1 MNVPVTRVCDLR
13 LSSGDPEFDAWL
25 FNLLVDNNLVHRIN
39 PSLIASDE
47 QLRFMVHL
55 EPGQVYLPCSDQ
67 TFLELA
73 REDIPPALQ
82 AQYDRSWRI
91 VSELLDSLPYTEE
104 ERSRI
109 ASFCLY
115 RFRQAVAGSNVI
127 PSRLVKR
134 LTSYALSLAE
144 DLGDPWIERKRHA
157 VAWQK
162 EHLASEDV
170 RAAIDAIVPG
180 QADSTSI
187 RARRRAMDLLHF
199 ARYASLCA
207 NVRAWSERFPGRE
220 ELEDR
225 FQDAERK
232 FKALPGVLDILDK
245 PASTVLYLADADG
258 GALYDALILR
268 FFLSRGH
275 RVIYAVKDGF
285 YFHNPTLQDIADI
298 PELAEAFK
306 GAWLCKDKAVTKNEL
321 LRLLREW
328 RLIVLSDGT
337 RERLN
342 LARTSVAFARAWKE
356 ADLVVAHGWRKRK
369 RLIETSAEFTRDI
382 LCWWEDKDGF
392 QVRLRRHHPAER
404 KFTELELSDMADG
417 IIAGMRDA
425 KARGQSVMFYSC
437 VIGSIPGE
445 VKTASALVCAFVKHL
460 RERMPNAYVVN
471 PAEHFVEGMDGDDLM
486 YMWEKVQR
494 SGLISIWRFQTA
506 EDIETAFALLG
517 REVPPK
523 WVGKDSTYSTGC
535 TKEMRIACDVQ
546 RSNPEMQIIGPS
558 PDKFFRRSDYGVGK
572 YFDATLAHR

>member
-13 LSSGDPEFDAWL
+13 LPSGDPEFDAWL
-25 FNLLVDNNLVHRIN
+25 FNMLVDNNLVHRVN
-39 PSLIASDE
+39 PAIIASAE

-55 EPGQVYLPCSDQ
+55 EPNQVYLPCSDQ
-67 TFLELA
+67 TFFDLA
-73 REDIPPALQ
+73 RDDIPPGLQ
-82 AQYDRSWRI
+82 EQYDRSWRI
-91 VSELLDSLPYTEE
+91 VSGLLDSLPYTEE
-104 ERSRI
+104 ERSVI

-127 PSRLVKR
+127 PSRVVKR
-134 LTSYALSLAE
+134 LTSYALSMSE
-144 DLGDPWIERKRHA
+144 DLGDPWTERKRQA
-157 VAWQK
+157 VEWQK
-162 EHLASEDV
+162 THLASEDV
-170 RAAIDAIVPG
+170 RGALDYIG
-180 QADSTSI
+180 GNEADSSSI
-187 RARRRAMDLLHF
+187 RARRQAMDLLHF

-207 NVRAWSERFPGRE
+207 NVRAWSERFPDRE
-220 ELEDR
+220 ELEDH
-225 FQDAERK
+225 FQEAVAR
-232 FKALPGVLDILDK
+232 FKAVPGVLDILKK
-245 PASTVLYLADADG
+245 PASTVLYLSDADG
-258 GALYDALILR
+258 GTLYDVLILR

-285 YFHNPTLQDIADI
+285 YFHNATLQDITDI
-298 PELAEAFK
+298 PALAEAFK
-306 GAWLCKDKAVTKNEL
+306 GAWICKDSDITKNEL

-342 LARTSVAFARAWKE
+342 LSRTSVAFARAWKE

-369 RLIETSAEFTRDI
+369 RLIETSIEFTRDI

-404 KFTELELSDMADG
+404 KFTELELSDMADE

-425 KARGQSVMFYSC
+425 KARGKSVMFYSC

-506 EDIETAFALLG
+506 EDIEQAFALLG
-517 REVPPK
+517 RAVPPI

-546 RSNPEMQIIGPS
+546 SKNPEMQIIGPS
-558 PDKFFRRSDYGVGK
+558 PDKFFRRGDYGVGK

>member
-13 LSSGDPEFDAWL
+13 LPSGDPEFDAWL
-25 FNLLVDNNLVHRIN
+25 FNMLVDNNLVPRVN
-39 PSLIASDE
+39 PAIIASAE

-55 EPGQVYLPCSDQ
+55 EPNQVYLPCSDQ
-67 TFLELA
+67 TFFDLA
-73 REDIPPALQ
+73 RDDIPPGLQ
-82 AQYDRSWRI
+82 EQYDRSWRI
-91 VSELLDSLPYTEE
+91 VSGLLDSLPYTEE
-104 ERSRI
+104 ERSVI

-127 PSRLVKR
+127 PSRVVKR
-134 LTSYALSLAE
+134 LTSYALSMTE
-144 DLGDPWIERKRHA
+144 DLGDPWTERKRQA
-157 VAWQK
+157 VEWQK
-162 EHLASEDV
+162 THLASEDV
-170 RAAIDAIVPG
+170 RGALDYIG
-180 QADSTSI
+180 GNEADSSSI
-187 RARRRAMDLLHF
+187 RARRQAMDLLHF

-207 NVRAWSERFPGRE
+207 NVRAWSERFPDRE
-220 ELEDR
+220 ELEDH
-225 FQDAERK
+225 FQEAVAR
-232 FKALPGVLDILDK
+232 FKAVPGVLDILKK
-245 PASTVLYLADADG
+245 PASTVLYLSDADG
-258 GALYDALILR
+258 GTLYDVLILR

-285 YFHNPTLQDIADI
+285 YFHNATLQDITDI
-298 PELAEAFK
+298 PALAEAFK
-306 GAWLCKDKAVTKNEL
+306 GAWICKDSDITKNEL

-342 LARTSVAFARAWKE
+342 LSRTSVAFARAWKE

-369 RLIETSAEFTRDI
+369 RLIETSIEFTRDI

-404 KFTELELSDMADG
+404 KFTELELSDMADE

-425 KARGQSVMFYSC
+425 KARGKSVMFYSC

-506 EDIETAFALLG
+506 EDIEQAFALLG
-517 REVPPK
+517 RAVPPI

-546 RSNPEMQIIGPS
+546 SKNPEMQIIGPS
-558 PDKFFRRSDYGVGK
+558 PDKFFRRGDYGVGK